1 MTVLSFKPVADAAS
15 LPETWGTL
23 QQALYRWLGQ
33 CGASEATATVA
44 AWTSLAESA
53 GHTALDLRQPVFA
66 ELPALSESAMTALE
80 ADKRFVSDG
89 NGEPTVLVLDAE
101 QRVTLWRNHTHE
113 TVLAE
118 ALLARCAAATHA
130 PVGGLE
136 ADLDVLFQGRR
147 DATVQAQR
155 QAVAGV
161 LGQRLFVLTGGPG
174 TGKTTTVLRMLLMLQ
189 RHRPAPLKVHVAAP
203 TGKAAQRLRQA
214 LRDGR
219 QQLQSGDAA
228 RGIAPLP
235 ADWLPALDCIPDRE
249 ALTLHRLLGYEPYAE
264 RFSRNADNP
273 IAADVVVV
281 DEASMVDLRI
291 MRSLFDAVRP
301 NTVLVLVGDADQLT
315 SVAAGSVLMDIVG
328 ALEGK
333 GPLVRLRHSFRA
345 EQAPLQAINE
355 AIREGSLAKLDTALA
370 DAGEQASVHEV
381 ADAAALVRRVD
392 AWARELSLLPIRP
405 DTGEAGALLALR
417 ALAGQQ
423 LLCALRRDDFGAT
436 AINARL
442 EVQLRKAW
450 KVPADEVWYAG
461 RAVLIT
467 RNDYDSGLFNGDVGL
482 CLADEGGQLRV
493 WFETVLAD
501 GSPGVR
507 SFAPGTLPAH
517 EGAFAV
523 TIHKSQGSE
532 YARVAV
538 VLPPDIENRILS
550 RQLLYTGVSRAKQKV
565 EIWAAQA
572 SLEAAMSTPVRR
584 MGGLASKL
592 DSDVQSSASFN
603 QNGPAVAP
611 DKSLESAQA

>member
-1 MTVLSFKPVADAAS
+1 MTVLSFKPVANAAP

-33 CGASEATATVA
+33 CGASEVTATVA

-89 NGEPTVLVLDAE
+89 NGQPTVLVLDAE
-101 QRVTLWRNHTHE
+101 QRLTLWRNYTHE
-113 TVLAE
+113 TVLAK
-118 ALLARCAAATHA
+118 ALLARRTAATRA
-130 PVGGLE
+130 PAGDLE
-136 ADLDVLFQGRR
+136 AELDVLFQGRR
-147 DATVQAQR
+147 DASVQAQR

-189 RHRPAPLKVHVAAP
+189 RQQQAPLKVRVAAP

-219 QQLQSGDAA
+219 QQLQLGDAA

-235 ADWLPALDCIPDRE
+235 ADWLPSLDCIPDGE

-264 RFSRNADNP
+264 RFSRNAENP

-281 DEASMVDLRI
+281 DEASMVDLRM

-301 NTVLVLVGDADQLT
+301 DTVLVLVGDADQLT

-345 EQAPLQAINE
+345 EQALQAINE

-423 LLCALRRDDFGAT
+423 LLCALRRDGFGAT

-442 EVQLRKAW
+442 EAQLRKAW
-450 KVPADEVWYAG
+450 DVPADEVWYAG

-482 CLADEGGQLRV
+482 CLGDESGQLRV

-501 GSPGVR
+501 GSAGVR

-565 EIWAAQA
+565 EIWTVQA

-592 DSDVQSSASFN
+592 GTDVQSSASFN

-611 DKSLESAQA
+611 DKSLENAQA

>member
-1 MTVLSFKPVADAAS
+1 MTVLSFLPVPEAAS
-15 LPETWGTL
+15 LPESWGAL
-23 QQALYRWLGQ
+23 QQALYRWLRQ
-33 CGASEATATVA
+33 CGAGGETATVA

-53 GHTALDLRQPVFA
+53 GHTTLDLRQPVFP
-66 ELPALSESAMTALE
+66 ELSTLSESALQALQTD
-80 ADKRFVSDG
+80 AFFVSDG
-89 NGEPTVLVLDAE
+89 NGEPTVLVLDAD

-113 TVLAE
+113 TVLAK
-118 ALLARCAAATHA
+118 ALLARCTAATHE
-130 PVGGLE
+130 PGGDRE

-147 DATVQAQR
+147 DASVQAQR

-189 RHRPAPLKVHVAAP
+189 RQRTAPLKVRVAAP

-219 QQLQSGDAA
+219 QQLRLGDVA
-228 RGIAPLP
+228 RGIPPL
-235 ADWLPALDCIPDRE
+235 AGDWLPALDCIPDGE

-273 IAADVVVV
+273 IPADVVVV
-281 DEASMVDLRI
+281 DEASMVDLRM
-291 MRSLFDAVRP
+291 MRSLLDAVRP
-301 NTVLVLVGDADQLT
+301 DTVLVLVGDADQLT

-333 GPLVRLRHSFRA
+333 EPLVRLRHSFRA
-345 EQAPLQAINE
+345 EQALQAINE
-355 AIREGSLAKLDTALA
+355 AIREGNMPQLHAALA
-370 DAGEQASVHEV
+370 DAGEQACVREVVDASVL
-381 ADAAALVRRVD
+381 ARRVD
-392 AWARELSLLPIRP
+392 AWAKELSLLPIRP
-405 DTGEAGALLALR
+405 ETGEAGALQALR
-417 ALAGQQ
+417 ALAGKQ
-423 LLCALRRDDFGAT
+423 LLCALRRDAFGAT
-436 AINARL
+436 AINARV
-442 EVQLRKAW
+442 ETQLRRAW
-450 KVPADEVWYAG
+450 SVPADEVWYPG
-461 RAVLIT
+461 RAVLVT

-482 CLADEGGQLRV
+482 CLADDGGQLRV
-493 WFETVLAD
+493 WFETALPD
-501 GSPGVR
+501 GSAGLR

-538 VLPPDIENRILS
+538 VLPPDTENRILS

-572 SLEAAMSTPVRR
+572 SLAAAMSTPVRR

-592 DSDVQSSASFN
+592 GTDVQWLR
-603 QNGPAVAP
+603 
-611 DKSLESAQA
+611 SLSPSEKEIRKHSVL

>member
-1 MTVLSFKPVADAAS
+1 MTVLSFVPVPEAPS

-23 QQALYRWLGQ
+23 QQALYRWLRQ
-33 CGASEATATVA
+33 CGAGGETATVA

-53 GHTALDLRQPVFA
+53 GHTALDLRQPVFP
-66 ELPALSESAMTALE
+66 ELSALSESALQALQ
-80 ADKRFVSDG
+80 ADALFVSDG
-89 NGEPTVLVLDAE
+89 NGEPTVLVLDAD

-113 TVLAE
+113 TVLAK
-118 ALLARCAAATHA
+118 ALLARCTAAAHA
-130 PVGGLE
+130 PGGDLE

-147 DATVQAQR
+147 DVSVQAQR

-174 TGKTTTVLRMLLMLQ
+174 TGKTTTVLRMLLLLQ
-189 RHRPAPLKVHVAAP
+189 RQRPAPLKVRVAAP

-219 QQLQSGDAA
+219 QQLQLGDAA

-235 ADWLPALDCIPDRE
+235 EQWLPALACIPDGE

-281 DEASMVDLRI
+281 DEASMVDLRM

-301 NTVLVLVGDADQLT
+301 DTVLVLVGDADQLT

-345 EQAPLQAINE
+345 EQALQAINE
-355 AIREGSLAKLDTALA
+355 AIREGSMSQLGAALTG
-370 DAGEQASVHEV
+370 AGEQACVREV

-392 AWARELSLLPIRP
+392 AWAMELSLLPIRP
-405 DTGEAGALLALR
+405 DTGEAGALQALH

-423 LLCALRRDDFGAT
+423 LLCALRRDAFGAT

-442 EVQLRKAW
+442 ETQLRKAW
-450 KVPADEVWYAG
+450 KVPADEVWYPG

-493 WFETVLAD
+493 WFETALAD
-501 GSPGVR
+501 GSAGMR

-538 VLPPDIENRILS
+538 VLPPDTENRILS

-565 EIWAAQA
+565 EIWAAHA
-572 SLEAAMSTPVRR
+572 SLQAAISTPVRR

-592 DSDVQSSASFN
+592 GTDVQWLR
-603 QNGPAVAP
+603 
-611 DKSLESAQA
+611 SLSPSEKEIRKHSVL